1 MRKQSYNGCCNITKI
16 RDKDGIVMR
25 FVQNGEYV
33 TNHEIRFPALVT
45 GECKIIR
52 CKDC

>member
-25 FVQNGEYV
+25 FVQNAV
-33 TNHEIRFPALVT
+33 KIVIIDHETRFPALVT
-45 GECKIIR
+45 GV
-52 CKDC
+52 